1 MSETKEKTF
10 AKGFIF
16 KRRENA
22 PEWVVGGLSVKID
35 EAIEFL
41 QQHAK
46 NGWVNLDINKSQ
58 KGTYFVALNDFVP
71 SNQGQGGSHSQYPAA
86 TPTAT
91 PTEVANPFTDSKK
104 EDDLPW

>member
-22 PEWVVGGLSVKID
+22 PEWAVGGLSVKID

-71 SNQGQGGSHSQYPAA
+71 SNQGQGSNPS
-86 TPTAT
+86 PTAT
-91 PTEVANPFTDSKK
+91 PTTSSTEVANPFADSQK